1 MLTRSPSRTGL
12 VALLAALAL
21 AVSAASALAGSGW
34 HPVASMSTVHRAH
47 GAVLLRDGRVL
58 IASGTS
64 SGGAVAT
71 AELYDPVNGSWTPAA
86 PPLVPR
92 HYATATRLIDG
103 RVLLVGGAAATGVTT
118 HAELYDPTANT
129 WTATGAMNEPRNGHA
144 AVLLADGRV
153 LVAGGADDTRN
164 ASATSEVY
172 DPATGLWTP
181 TAGTMSDSR
190 ENLHAALLDD
200 GRVLVAGG
208 YDVNPSTMFRSSA
221 DVYDPA
227 TNSWSPTGALATSRG
242 QGGTAVLPDGRVLA
256 VGGVNHTGFLA
267 SIELY
272 DPVAASWSPGGAIP
286 HAGNVVTATALDD
299 GRVLIQSDG
308 STETVLFDP
317 ATNALSPV
325 AHQSSAPR
333 GLASL
338 TVLEGGRV
346 LMAGG
351 NNLATAE
358 LFTPPAER
366 SAALAGGFGDV
377 PVGAS
382 AERDVTV
389 ENSGRSRLWIDAT
402 ALAGAAAADY
412 EIVADDCTGAQLL
425 PARRCVVRVRFT
437 PSASSARAA
446 ELTFDD
452 NAEQSPAFALD
463 GAGVVPPEGRPSPP
477 EAPRPPAQPT
487 PDLPRQSVPPVPRP
501 AAPRRAAPRRAAP
514 RRAAKP
520 ISIERFALV
529 WRCVRPLPS
538 GSARVGLA
546 LKLTRQARVR
556 IEVSRAIGTRG
567 RTLCPPRGSGS
578 FDGDLA
584 NPLVRARGTTRT
596 AVASS
601 VMQRHVLRLRLRP
614 ALYRITVRPYTG
626 PGRLGRPAHRWLRVL
641 AP

>member
-21 AVSAASALAGSGW
+21 AVSAAPALAGSGW
-34 HPVASMSTVHRAH
+34 QPVGSMSTAHRAH
-47 GAVLLRDGRVL
+47 GAALLSDGRVL
-58 IASGTS
+58 VASGTN
-64 SGGAVAT
+64 GGGGEVPF
-71 AELYDPVNGSWTPAA
+71 AEIFDPANGSWAPAA

-92 HYATATRLIDG
+92 QYATATRLTDG
-103 RVLLVGGAAATGVTT
+103 RVLLVGGSAMTGVTT

-153 LVAGGADDTRN
+153 LVAGGADDTRS

-172 DPATGLWTP
+172 DPATGLWTL
-181 TAGTMSDSR
+181 TADTMSDAR
-190 ENLHAALLDD
+190 ENVHAALLDD

-208 YDVNPSTMFRSSA
+208 YDVNPTTMFHSSA

-227 TNSWSPTGALATSRG
+227 TNSWSPTGALATPRG

-256 VGGVNHTGFLA
+256 AGGVNGAGYVA

-286 HAGNVVTATALDD
+286 HSGNIVTATALDD
-299 GRVLIQSDG
+299 DRVLIQSDG

-317 ATNALSPV
+317 ATSALSPV
-325 AHQSSAPR
+325 GHRSSAPR

-338 TVLEGGRV
+338 TVLEDGRV

-351 NNLATAE
+351 SNFDTAE

-366 SAALAGGFGDV
+366 SATLAGGFGDV

-382 AERDVTV
+382 AERDVSV

-412 EIVADDCTGAQLL
+412 ETVAGDCTGAQLL
-425 PARRCVVRVRFT
+425 PGERCVVRVRFA
-437 PSASSARAA
+437 PSASGARAA

-463 GAGVVPPEGRPSPP
+463 GAGVVPPGERPSPP
-477 EAPRPPAQPT
+477 EAPRPPAPPT
-487 PDLPRQSVPPVPRP
+487 WDLPRQSVPPAPRP
-501 AAPRRAAPRRAAP
+501 AAPRRAAPRRAA
-514 RRAAKP
+514 KP
-520 ISIERFALV
+520 IAIERFALV
-529 WRCVRPLPS
+529 WRCVRPLPG

-546 LKLTRQARVR
+546 LKLTRRARVR

-601 VMQRHVLRLRLRP
+601 VVQRHVLRLRLRP

-641 AP
+641 TP